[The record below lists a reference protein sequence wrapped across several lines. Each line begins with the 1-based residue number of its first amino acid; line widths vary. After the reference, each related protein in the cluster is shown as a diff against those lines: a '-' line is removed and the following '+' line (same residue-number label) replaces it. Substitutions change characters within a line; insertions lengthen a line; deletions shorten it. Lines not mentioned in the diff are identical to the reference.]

1 VDVEYFK
8 KIMQVDKQFEEK
20 VYQQAFHYFISMQEM
35 EFNPLEGVDEELVV
49 DIAHSS
55 HYIAIDAKEQVTFP
69 HGAF

>member
-55 HYIAIDAKEQVTFP
+55 YYITIDAKEQVTFP